1 MQEATQSTWKMNVFF
16 LFYFFQTCTVVANV
30 IQFFEHFQWNGNE
43 NLKLTRWYTTIK
55 IHRKNIWS
63 GCGDCELH
71 EITDDDDGSRKG
83 GKNTQPFSC
92 TTVNSILSLSM
103 THSTRFTCTT
113 CPWSALKHIEKL
125 ETQQKIA
132 LFLFSSPWVSFIF
145 SSVVFPYR
153 HTFSPLI
160 LCVYAIYA
168 SLLSSLKSREHQQN
182 YSNSNEK
189 AFPSRSW

>member
-1 MQEATQSTWKMNVFF
+1 MNSNAGGHTKHLKDECIF
-16 LFYFFQTCTVVANV
+16 LFHFFFQTCTVVANV

-55 IHRKNIWS
+55 IHRKIFLVWVRRLWTSWNNRWWWRIPK
-63 GCGDCELH
+63 G
-71 EITDDDDGSRKG
+71 RK
-83 GKNTQPFSC
+83 KTTQPFSC

-145 SSVVFPYR
+145 SSVVFPV
-153 HTFSPLI
+153 SPRF
-160 LCVYAIYA
+160 
-168 SLLSSLKSREHQQN
+168 LSPDPVCICN
-182 YSNSNEK
+182 IC
-189 AFPSRSW
+189 